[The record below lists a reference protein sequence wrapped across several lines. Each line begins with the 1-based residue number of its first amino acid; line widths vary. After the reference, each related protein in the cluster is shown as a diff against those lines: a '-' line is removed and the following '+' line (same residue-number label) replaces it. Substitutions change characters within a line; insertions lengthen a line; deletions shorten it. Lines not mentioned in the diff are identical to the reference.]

1 MKPIPR
7 KYLFLPLAILTLAT
21 GVSGAPVPKSPNI
34 VILYADD
41 MGYGDVSVQN
51 PESKIPTPNL
61 DRLASEGMRFTDA
74 HSSSGICTPSRFAL
88 LTGMYH
94 WRRLHGIVNSWEGS
108 VFKAEDFT
116 LPEML
121 RQNGYTTA
129 CIGKWHL
136 GWDWEALRKPD
147 APKFSAGNKKQ
158 VRAAAEFD
166 WSKPIPDGP
175 LAHGFDHYFG
185 DDVPNFPPYTWIKD
199 DRVVTPPT
207 VPFVANPKPE
217 EGTAEARPGPMAEGW
232 RLDAVMPTLTKT
244 AVDWIASQKGSD
256 KPFFLY
262 FPWTSPHAPIVPT
275 PEWKGRTQAG
285 PYGDFM
291 AQSDWTAGE
300 VLKALKENGFAENT
314 IVIFS
319 ADNGPEHFAY
329 ERARNKGHRSMG
341 AFRGLKR
348 DLWEGGHRIPFTVR
362 WPGVVPKGSVSDGLL
377 SQTDLFATLAT
388 AIGAKLPP
396 QAAPDSFNQLELW
409 KGTGSSTRPSMV
421 HNTSKDSY
429 AIRRGTWTLVDAPTG
444 AGTRVPK
451 GWDEANGIDAD
462 DQPAALYDMRAD
474 PGQKHNLLTQHP
486 DVVAELRKELHQLQ
500 QDGRSRP
507 ASTE

>member
-1 MKPIPR
+1 M
-7 KYLFLPLAILTLAT
+7 
-21 GVSGAPVPKSPNI
+21 
-34 VILYADD
+34 
-41 MGYGDVSVQN
+41 
-51 PESKIPTPNL
+51 
-61 DRLASEGMRFTDA
+61 
-74 HSSSGICTPSRFAL
+74 
-88 LTGMYH
+88 
-94 WRRLHGIVNSWEGS
+94 
-108 VFKAEDFT
+108 
-116 LPEML
+116 
-121 RQNGYTTA
+121 
-129 CIGKWHL
+129 
-136 GWDWEALRKPD
+136 
-147 APKFSAGNKKQ
+147 
-158 VRAAAEFD
+158 
-166 WSKPIPDGP
+166 
-175 LAHGFDHYFG
+175 
-185 DDVPNFPPYTWIKD
+185 PNFPPYTWIKD
-199 DRVVTPPT
+199 DRVATPPT
-207 VPFVANPKPE
+207 APFVANPKPE
-217 EGTAEARPGPMAEGW
+217 EGSAEARPGPMAEGW

-285 PYGDFM
+285 PYGDYM

-329 ERARNKGHRSMG
+329 DRAREKGHRSMG
-341 AFRGLKR
+341 EFRGLKR
-348 DLWEGGHRIPFTVR
+348 DLWEGGHRVPFTVR
-362 WPGVVPKGSVSDGLL
+362 WPRVVPKGSVSDGLL

-396 QAAPDSFNQLELW
+396 QSAPDSFNQLELW

-421 HNTSKDSY
+421 HNTSKGSY
-429 AIRRGTWTLVDAPTG
+429 AIRRGTWTLVDAPSG

-462 DQPAALYDMRAD
+462 DQPAALYDMRTD

-486 DVVAELRKELHQLQ
+486 DVVAALRQEFRQIQ
-500 QDGRSRP
+500 ESGRSRP
-507 ASTE
+507 APTE